1 LRRRRFFY
9 EKSRVSPR
17 PARAAAAAAALSHRD
32 AVVRLLHAQAGVG
45 GRLADA
51 IVEVGRRRRRQRGR
65 EKVKTFPLTATPVR
79 YVVVRWTR
87 ATGRPL
93 CFLSVVSQRCQG
105 DCRQH
110 GDAEKPGNATRARGK
125 TRASSSVAPL

>member
-1 LRRRRFFY
+1 MLRRRLLFL

-17 PARAAAAAAALSHRD
+17 PAGAAAAAAAALSH
-32 AVVRLLHAQAGVG
+32 VVRLLHEQAGVG

-51 IVEVGRRRRRQRGR
+51 TVAVGRRRRRGR
-65 EKVKTFPLTATPVR
+65 EKVKTFPVTATPVR
-79 YVVVRWTR
+79 YVAVRWTR
-87 ATGRPL
+87 ATGHPL
-93 CFLSVVSQRCQG
+93 CFLSLVSQRCQG